1 MGRREFRNFS
11 NARFSPLTQTRERCL
26 PGQACKPFFRPM
38 KGNLRFYLDSFSV
51 ELGFRILIVIGI
63 QEKCDVSLPWWHY
76 FWMTTK
82 PTTTTTATARR
93 SAKNDMFILTNNNF
107 ARASRWFLHFFVV
120 VAALWYESSKF
131 HEPALWSRWTQHKT
145 CRFLFLNLDNNRYG
159 PKENFAK
166 ICQISLKFIRLLRV
180 VFVITTRSNRMKFRL
195 LPN

>member
-1 MGRREFRNFS
+1 MEFTLTPLPTNTLKRVNKEASWVSKIERR
-11 NARFSPLTQTRERCL
+11 
-26 PGQACKPFFRPM
+26 
-38 KGNLRFYLDSFSV
+38 SV
-51 ELGFRILIVIGI
+51 TSRYHGSTISGW
-63 QEKCDVSLPWWHY
+63 QQN
-76 FWMTTK
+76 TK
-82 PTTTTTATARR
+82 PTTTATARR

-120 VAALWYESSKF
+120 VAALWYERSKF

-145 CRFLFLNLDNNRYG
+145 YCFLFLNLDNNRYG

-180 VFVITTRSNRMKFRL
+180 VFVMTTRSNRMKFRL